1 MSDREP
7 SQRQLRV
14 GEQIRHALS
23 RILSRGELRDPIL
36 TSIPITVSEVRCA
49 ADLKLATVYI
59 MPLGGQNI
67 DEVLTALK
75 RAGAF
80 LRGQVA
86 REVQLRYTPGLRF
99 MADETFAEA
108 GRINELL
115 RRPEVRRDL
124 VTQDDDGDDEGEEES
139 HDAAPTQRKAA
150 AGGSTQD

>member
-23 RILSRGELRDPIL
+23 RILSRGELRDPVL

-67 DEVLTALK
+67 DEVLSALK

-86 REVQLRYTPGLRF
+86 REVHLKYTPGLRF

-124 VTQDDDGDDEGEEES
+124 VSDSDVDTDEEQQDP
-139 HDAAPTQRKAA
+139 PTRQSRVA
-150 AGGSTQD
+150 AGGSSKD